1 MMRNPDPAMMKKEEK
16 PSSRMMEMPA
26 CFVFLSPVKE
36 TGVTVDKEANRA
48 THQCRHRDIISGSKS
63 DRI

>member
-1 MMRNPDPAMMKKEEK
+1 MMRNPDAAMMKTEEK

-26 CFVFLSPVKE
+26 CFFFLSAVKE

-48 THQCRHRDIISGSKS
+48 RLTTVAIET
-63 DRI
+63 